1 MILCELGQA
10 WKGAAAAD
18 DSCAGM
24 WLEARH
30 PNSFILQF
38 FCFSYSSLFHPSIS
52 VLYLWRA
59 PRSFPFDYARFAA
72 NKKPY
77 LPHIEYNEVG
87 LDLTP
92 NNTSRLSSQGF
103 WLCPILT

>member
-30 PNSFILQF
+30 PNLPQYFTFNSFVL
-38 FCFSYSSLFHPSIS
+38 SSLEPTLFVSPCDVSS
-52 VLYLWRA
+52 LNVSAL
-59 PRSFPFDYARFAA
+59 
-72 NKKPY
+72 NKAFTITT
-77 LPHIEYNEVG
+77 IE
-87 LDLTP
+87 
-92 NNTSRLSSQGF
+92 LS
-103 WLCPILT
+103 

>member
-30 PNSFILQF
+30 PNLLQYATVNFLVLSSFEATF
-38 FCFSYSSLFHPSIS
+38 FVSPSNASSLNVSA
-52 VLYLWRA
+52 L
-59 PRSFPFDYARFAA
+59 
-72 NKKPY
+72 NKAFTITT
-77 LPHIEYNEVG
+77 IE
-87 LDLTP
+87 
-92 NNTSRLSSQGF
+92 LS
-103 WLCPILT
+103 